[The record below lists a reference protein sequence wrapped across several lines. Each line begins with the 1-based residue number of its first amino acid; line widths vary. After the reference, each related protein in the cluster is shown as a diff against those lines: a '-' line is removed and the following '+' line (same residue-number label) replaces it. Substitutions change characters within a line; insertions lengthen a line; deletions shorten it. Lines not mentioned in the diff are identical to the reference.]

1 MSNDRWQPAS
11 VESPK
16 TYVHNLGSDSR
27 EHNHFLGDMMLTNCP
42 PNQRRAYL
50 SIPMQ
55 VAGAGTPSTGLHSSQ
70 QRRNDEPICLLAPC
84 ASARAVHARTS
95 TFIWHHV
102 QAPILLLLPALFP
115 RLGLCLSRT
124 VRAVR
129 SMLVPRQRAGP
140 GFTGRPSSS
149 PVHPKHMRDAPT
161 RESQPPA

>member
-1 MSNDRWQPAS
+1 MQPAS

-115 RLGLCLSRT
+115 RLGTRQSAPACVPGSTSLCGVWSRPRFYTQAILLSGSPPSTCTMRPRE
-124 VRAVR
+124 RA
-129 SMLVPRQRAGP
+129 S
-140 GFTGRPSSS
+140 
-149 PVHPKHMRDAPT
+149 
-161 RESQPPA
+161 PPA